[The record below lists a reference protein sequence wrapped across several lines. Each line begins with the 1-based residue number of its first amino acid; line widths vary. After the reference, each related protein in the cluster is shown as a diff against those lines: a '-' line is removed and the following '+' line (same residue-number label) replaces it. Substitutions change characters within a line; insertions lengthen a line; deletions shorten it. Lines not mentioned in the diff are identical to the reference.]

1 MVEENLSQE
10 CRLKKIDETKT
21 YFTVE
26 INQND
31 LLSKKHNEICTNWN
45 YIKHLLILASVV
57 TKWVSVF
64 ASTSLIGIPIE
75 ITSSVV
81 GLKIYAITQ

>member
-21 YFTVE
+21 YLTVE

-31 LLSKKHNEICTNWN
+31 LLSKKHNEICTN
-45 YIKHLLILASVV
+45 
-57 TKWVSVF
+57 
-64 ASTSLIGIPIE
+64 
-75 ITSSVV
+75 
-81 GLKIYAITQ
+81 

>member
-45 YIKHLLILASVV
+45 YIKHLLILGSVV

-64 ASTSLIGIPIE
+64 TFTSLIGIPIE

-81 GLKIYAITQ
+81 GLKIYAITP